1 MADRGELPLA
11 QASMQGIKAWA
22 RKNPSKLPDILAQNP
37 SFIFFRV
44 LQNNDAG
51 PLGALGVPLTAERSI
66 AVDAR
71 AIPLG
76 APVWLATTV
85 PSSTSTLNRLMMAQ
99 DTGGAIRGNVRAD
112 FFWGFGDAAGK
123 QAGMMKQVGQMW
135 VLLPKTM
142 VVPAVLA
149 KR

>member
-1 MADRGELPLA
+1 MFFKELP
-11 QASMQGIKAWA
+11 
-22 RKNPSKLPDILAQNP
+22 
-37 SFIFFRV
+37 
-44 LQNNDAG
+44 NNSGG
-51 PLGALGVPLTAERSI
+51 PLGALGVPISGGRSI

-76 APVWLATTV
+76 APVWLSTTA
-85 PSSTSTLNRLMMAQ
+85 PASTTAMNRLVMAQ

-123 QAGMMKQVGQMW
+123 QAGKMKQSGQMW

-142 VVPAVLA
+142 PAPTTLA
-149 KR
+149 KQ